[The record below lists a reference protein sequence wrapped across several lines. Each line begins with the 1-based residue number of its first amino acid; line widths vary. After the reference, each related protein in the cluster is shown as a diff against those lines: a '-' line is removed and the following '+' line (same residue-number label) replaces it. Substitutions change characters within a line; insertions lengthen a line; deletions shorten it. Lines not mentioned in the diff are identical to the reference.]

1 MAGVDILVHAD
12 ASGRYPSFILSAG
25 DNPLLLSA
33 QGIYVLAGRVMR
45 DLFTTPGSSVTNPR
59 RGTVLASIAGNLFD
73 KNTIQADVARSV
85 LAVSEDIKRSQ
96 VGSSV
101 PDSELLSRI
110 EIVSI
115 DVPTSDSL
123 IVRLLIVSVAGEE
136 LLTTVGV

>member
-12 ASGRYPSFILSAG
+12 ASGRYPSFILSEG

>member
-12 ASGRYPSFILSAG
+12 TNGRYPSFILSEG

-45 DLFTTPGSSVTNPR
+45 DLFTTPGSSLTNPR
-59 RGTVLASIAGNLFD
+59 RGTVLANMVGKLFD
-73 KNTIQADVARSV
+73 KNTIKADVARSV

-96 VGSSV
+96 VGASV

-115 DVPTSDSL
+115 DIPTSDSL
-123 IVRLLIVSVAGEE
+123 VVRLLIVSVAGEE